1 VLKVSILH
9 FVAHLLYTL
18 SRISSS
24 IELFGG
30 QASCAVRGRVEC
42 LCFALRQAGL
52 SCQQRVLRPLFY
64 QSLSLAV
71 PI

>member
-1 VLKVSILH
+1 LVLKVIILH

-30 QASCAVRGRVEC
+30 QAICGTYEQPSRN
-42 LCFALRQAGL
+42 AG
-52 SCQQRVLRPLFY
+52 
-64 QSLSLAV
+64 A
-71 PI
+71 